1 VVTSHDQF
9 THRILTEIEA
19 DNRLS
24 QRSLSRDLGI
34 ALGLTNLIIRRLV
47 RKGWVRIIRIKPN
60 RVRYLLTPAG
70 IAELSSRLVSGG
82 VRS

>member
-1 VVTSHDQF
+1 M
-9 THRILTEIEA
+9 
-19 DNRLS
+19 
-24 QRSLSRDLGI
+24 GI
-34 ALGLTNLIIRRLV
+34 ALGLTNLLVRRLV
-47 RKGWVRIIRIKPN
+47 HKGWVRIIRIKLN

>member
-1 VVTSHDQF
+1 VVFCFQAIRDKDDP
-9 THRILTEIEA
+9 R
-19 DNRLS
+19 S
-24 QRSLSRDLGI
+24 QRSLSRDMGI

-47 RKGWVRIIRIKPN
+47 HKGWVRIIRIKPN

-82 VRS
+82 VR

>member
-1 VVTSHDQF
+1 M
-9 THRILTEIEA
+9 
-19 DNRLS
+19 
-24 QRSLSRDLGI
+24 GI

-47 RKGWVRIIRIKPN
+47 HKGWVRIIRIKPN

-70 IAELSSRLVSGG
+70 MAELSSRLVSGG

>member
-1 VVTSHDQF
+1 MITSHDQF

-24 QRSLSRDLGI
+24 HRSLSRDLGI
-34 ALGLTNLIIRRLV
+34 ALGLTNLLIRRLV

-70 IAELSSRLVSGG
+70 MVELSSRLVSGG

>member
-34 ALGLTNLIIRRLV
+34 ALGLTNLLVRRFV